1 MCNPWFC
8 ARFMKRKNV
17 WTREGEIIY
26 KDSNTFGPEQCIT
39 EQEKR
44 IRLLEGALGQCR
56 AVLRAIRRDYA
67 SREPTNEQA
76 LHVLERKIILCDTI
90 LEQSTVLNNPPPP
103 PPGPPVRVIREGISV
118 SSPMEK

>member
-1 MCNPWFC
+1 MC
-8 ARFMKRKNV
+8 
-17 WTREGEIIY
+17 

-56 AVLRAIRRDYA
+56 AVLRTVRRDYA

-76 LHVLERKIILCDTI
+76 LYALERKIMLCDAI
-90 LEQSTVLNNPPPP
+90 LDQSTVPTSPPPP